1 MNYRC
6 RSCFK
11 LLEINEKHKFLKPG
25 QVVIDV
31 GCAPGS
37 WSQICVKAVNS
48 DGADVKQPKGI
59 VIGIDK
65 LQIYPVEGATFLGN
79 TDFASEAA
87 QQKIKNILNGKKVN
101 NVLSDMA
108 PNATGIRSLDT
119 ENVME
124 LAFSVLNF
132 AKEVSAPDA
141 CLLIK
146 VWDNGDVNKLEKA
159 IGALYGSCKSI
170 KPHSSRS
177 DSAEK
182 FIFGKGF
189 KGF

>member
-1 MNYRC
+1 
-6 RSCFK
+6 
-11 LLEINEKHKFLKPG
+11 
-25 QVVIDV
+25 
-31 GCAPGS
+31 
-37 WSQICVKAVNS
+37 VNS
-48 DGADVKQPKGI
+48 DGADASKPKGI

-79 TDFASEAA
+79 TDFSSLAA
-87 QQKIKNILNGKKVN
+87 QEKIKSILNGRKVN

-119 ENVME
+119 ENIME

-132 AKEVSAPDA
+132 ARQVSAPDA

-146 VWDNGDVNKLEKA
+146 VWDNGDVHKLEKA
-159 IGALYGSCKSI
+159 VGEFYSSCKSI

-189 KGF
+189 KAL